1 MGMDKSRGVP
11 SISVVMP
18 VHNALPYLDASIKSI
33 LAQTFTDF
41 ELVILDDAST
51 DGSTERLRE
60 WAATDKRIRL
70 HRGRRNLGTLGT
82 SNAVVHQARASIIA
96 RMDADD
102 LSHPERLGRQW
113 DALRTR
119 PEVAL
124 VGTLYDGI
132 DEQGRRVRPPDRW
145 GIARG
150 TYFPPFAHGSIM
162 FRRAAFDAVG
172 GYHEECHGWE
182 DQDFLLRM
190 RGVGSVV
197 VLTDTLYHYRYQA
210 QSVTSSRSIERA
222 ASALKRRRLCMKEL
236 RRGRD
241 YTGLL
246 KGAERNEHYRQAW
259 ADALYLRGAMRLW
272 AGHSPDILRPALER
286 KALELTPGQLKTLVL
301 ATFGSLSPASLRLCL
316 RMLIRARDLVASHRV
331 KDGGIYEWRLE

>member
-1 MGMDKSRGVP
+1 
-11 SISVVMP
+11 
-18 VHNALPYLDASIKSI
+18 
-33 LAQTFTDF
+33 
-41 ELVILDDAST
+41 
-51 DGSTERLRE
+51 
-60 WAATDKRIRL
+60 
-70 HRGRRNLGTLGT
+70 
-82 SNAVVHQARASIIA
+82 
-96 RMDADD
+96 MDADD
-102 LSHPERLGRQW
+102 LSHPDRLGRQW
-113 DALRTR
+113 
-119 PEVAL
+119 EVLLNREEVSL

-172 GYHEECHGWE
+172 GYHEEYQGWE

-190 RGVGSVV
+190 RGAGSVV
-197 VLTDTLYHYRYQA
+197 VLTDTLYHYRYQT
-210 QSVTSSRSIERA
+210 QGITTSRSLERA
-222 ASALKRRRLCMKEL
+222 ASVLTWRRLCMKEL

-246 KGAERNEHYRQAW
+246 RGVERNGHHKQGW

-272 AGHSPDILRPALER
+272 AGHRPDILRLALER

-316 RMLIRARDLVASHRV
+316 RLLIRARDIVASRSV